1 MSFGV
6 FEGKESEGR
15 GIQLPPLFVRF
26 FKMLLD
32 YVTHSNNHTKGITR
46 RGLFWKEQ
54 KLECLLI
61 VFNLG
66 FFFFSYFFFIYV
78 YIFGFSMQGGSSQ
91 DVPVALQCLEEML
104 KKRRKQVISCIYQNV
119 TYKCF
124 WGSLFAQLG

>member
-15 GIQLPPLFVRF
+15 GIQLPPLFVRS

-32 YVTHSNNHTKGITR
+32 YFFF
-46 RGLFWKEQ
+46 FWKEQ
-54 KLECLLI
+54 KLECFLT

-66 FFFFSYFFFIYV
+66 FFFSYFFFIYV
-78 YIFGFSMQGGSSQ
+78 YIFGFSMRGGSSQ

-124 WGSLFAQLG
+124 WGSLFAQ